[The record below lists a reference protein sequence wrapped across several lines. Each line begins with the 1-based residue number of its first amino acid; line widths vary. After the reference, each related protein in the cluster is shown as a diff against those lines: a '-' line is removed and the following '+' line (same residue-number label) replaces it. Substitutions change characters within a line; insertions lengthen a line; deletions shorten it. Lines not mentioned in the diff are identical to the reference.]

1 MKQVLGTLRRHKT
14 GVGCTPSQKI
24 HHNTLSSSSSS
35 EGRLACV
42 DSHVVEYLRRSYEQN
57 LQMYEN
63 HQIMQE
69 LVAQLQPNIKFP
81 TITHPE
87 PDVRPGPPPSPDVG
101 YDDANDAANLRD
113 S

>member
-1 MKQVLGTLRRHKT
+1 
-14 GVGCTPSQKI
+14 
-24 HHNTLSSSSSS
+24 
-35 EGRLACV
+35 
-42 DSHVVEYLRRSYEQN
+42 
-57 LQMYEN
+57 
-63 HQIMQE
+63 MQE